1 MEHLEKI
8 DAKCHHYHHR
18 QAIKQNNDT
27 LEKMKQKLK
36 MHFFLKLAIYDFS
49 MYSKWHNDINSIP

>member
-18 QAIKQNNDT
+18 QAIKQNNVT

-49 MYSKWHNDINSIP
+49 MYSK

>member
-36 MHFFLKLAIYDFS
+36 MHFFLNWPFMIFQCTA
-49 MYSKWHNDINSIP
+49 NDTTT